1 MMEGEERWIAA
12 AQEGDVG
19 AFNQLVERHQSAA
32 YNVAYRT
39 LRNAD
44 DAADATQEAFLSA
57 FRSIRSFRGGS
68 FRAWLLRIVVNAC
81 YDVHRYA
88 RRRPATSME
97 AMLEERGDASPHPAR
112 TRGWGDPGAPDPEA
126 AALSRET
133 REAIEAAIALLPE
146 DQRVAVVLVDIQG
159 LSYEEAAEAMG
170 SPVGTVRSRLARAR
184 ARLRDELRARFD
196 EPSMSGGNL
205 P

>member
-1 MMEGEERWIAA
+1 MEDRWIAA
-12 AQEGDVG
+12 AQQGDVS
-19 AFNQLVERHQSAA
+19 AFNQLVEQHQSAA
-32 YNVAYRT
+32 YSVAYRT

-97 AMLEERGDASPHPAR
+97 AMLEERDDASSHPTQ
-112 TRGWGDPGAPDPEA
+112 TRGWADPAAPDPEA

-146 DQRVAVVLVDIQG
+146 DQRVAVALVDIQG
-159 LSYEEAAEAMG
+159 LSYEEAAQAMA

>member
-1 MMEGEERWIAA
+1 MEDRWIAA
-12 AQEGDVG
+12 AQAGDVS
-19 AFNQLVERHQSAA
+19 AFNQLVEQHQSAA

-39 LRNAD
+39 LRNVD

-97 AMLEERGDASPHPAR
+97 AMLEERDDASSHPAQ
-112 TRGWGDPGAPDPEA
+112 TRGWADPGAPDPEA
-126 AALSRET
+126 ATLSRET

-146 DQRVAVVLVDIQG
+146 DQRVAVALVDIQG
-159 LSYEEAAEAMG
+159 L
-170 SPVGTVRSRLARAR
+170 
-184 ARLRDELRARFD
+184 RDRK
-196 EPSMSGGNL
+196 SVV
-205 P
+205 